1 MIRRPPRS
9 TLDRSSA
16 ASDVYKRQP
25 ETIVLNEPIKNTK
38 TSKGRPIA
46 WTVSSKVVP
55 VRALLDGPSTTDGLD
70 AAVDHYQNV
79 GFAEIFGGEAS
90 PSLLSNYHAPAAGQL

>member
-1 MIRRPPRS
+1 MADLIDDALRS
-9 TLDRSSA
+9 DA
-16 ASDVYKRQP
+16 ASVGSNYQVLVLSPPDSP

-79 GFAEIFGGEAS
+79 GFAEIFGGES
-90 PSLLSNYHAPAAGQL
+90 S